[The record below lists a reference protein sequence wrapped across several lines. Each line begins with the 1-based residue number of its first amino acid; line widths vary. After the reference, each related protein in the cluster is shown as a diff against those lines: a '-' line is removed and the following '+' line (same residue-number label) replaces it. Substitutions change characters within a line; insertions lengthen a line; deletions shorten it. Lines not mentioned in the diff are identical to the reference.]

1 MGVLRQVLF
10 IVLECSREAAMTVFV
25 DVRLQGLQLAA
36 SDIQVQLSRRRPG
49 QSNLTTPVR
58 VRVSPSSSVVHRI
71 GRETKRTSS
80 TFSLVSN
87 TDIRWGHPLLWS
99 SRTKTNDPRII
110 QRQIYILDRVMPT
123 IRTWKNMA
131 EQSTRARDISVFL
144 KHKPEEI
151 HIKRVYFTGIYSD
164 QLPEP
169 RTGRK
174 HLHWVITL
182 LCEHHPN
189 SPTLINRL
197 PHTSQSSTRGTLFR
211 EYFGDT
217 APGSNHAHTH
227 TDVFSDILSALSPGS
242 SSAADWR
249 FVSTLSRASIS
260 CETGFSSSAALGA
273 AAAAGSPA
281 SASGL
286 ADLTVGLLRE

>member
-1 MGVLRQVLF
+1 
-10 IVLECSREAAMTVFV
+10 
-25 DVRLQGLQLAA
+25 
-36 SDIQVQLSRRRPG
+36 
-49 QSNLTTPVR
+49 
-58 VRVSPSSSVVHRI
+58 
-71 GRETKRTSS
+71 
-80 TFSLVSN
+80 
-87 TDIRWGHPLLWS
+87 
-99 SRTKTNDPRII
+99 
-110 QRQIYILDRVMPT
+110 
-123 IRTWKNMA
+123 MA

-227 TDVFSDILSALSPGS
+227 TQAHNSAPPQDSRSSRSSISHIPREGTPISTNSASNRGPTTSPVTLPPILTNSPPTQVHAPIPAVSASLATNSRS
-242 SSAADWR
+242 SSAMPKFY
-249 FVSTLSRASIS
+249 FVRLAVTIHPDDMGQFHRAKDSVPMR
-260 CETGFSSSAALGA
+260 L
-273 AAAAGSPA
+273 
-281 SASGL
+281 
-286 ADLTVGLLRE
+286 V